1 MGVKTF
7 PSRGMSQTRETRHV
21 QISLSSPHRPFIE
34 TKLHKLGRPEISNVI
49 ITMSTLTCWQV
60 WLLY

>member
-34 TKLHKLGRPEISNVI
+34 TKLQKLGRPEISNVI
-49 ITMSTLTCWQV
+49 ITMSTLT
-60 WLLY
+60 